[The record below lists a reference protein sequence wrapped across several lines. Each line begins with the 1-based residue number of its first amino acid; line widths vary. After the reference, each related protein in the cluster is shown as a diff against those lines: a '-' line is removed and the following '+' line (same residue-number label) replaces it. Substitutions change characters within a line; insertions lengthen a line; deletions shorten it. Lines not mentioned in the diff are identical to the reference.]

1 MTGPMPDPSYGKPE
15 GQTAPPASG
24 PSVEDTRPNRPA
36 RAGRAPARRAE
47 TAVARA
53 ELAWAGVALVVL
65 VFCGISAILVLPPL
79 LNPLPGQLPGYE
91 ITAFQGAAAT
101 MVPGDDLLLETHE
114 GKVAVYVPQGAYAG
128 HATLVLL
135 PRPVELT
142 PAGLEKA
149 VQRFDAVDVSLAG
162 PDGQPLFGQTFKR
175 PILVCYLL
183 NGLLKAKHE
192 ADPLSV
198 TVQSYAEGASTGV
211 WVDLPQAP
219 GWLPGQVCGTVTHL
233 SLFALAVRTP
243 AEPKSVPTPAWEYLE
258 LYGVPPQ

>member
-1 MTGPMPDPSYGKPE
+1 MTGLMPEPSYGKPE
-15 GQTAPPASG
+15 GKNVPPAAA
-24 PSVEDTRPNRPA
+24 PSVEETRPNRPA
-36 RAGRAPARRAE
+36 RAGRTAAQRAE

-53 ELAWAGVALVVL
+53 ELAWAGVGLVVL
-65 VFCGISAILVLPPL
+65 VFCGVSALLILPPL

-142 PAGLEKA
+142 PAGLGEG
-149 VQRFDAVDVSLAG
+149 VQRFDAIDVSLAA

-175 PILVCYLL
+175 PILVCYSL

-192 ADPLSV
+192 ADPLTV

-219 GWLPGQVCGTVTHL
+219 GWLPDQVCATATHL
-233 SLFALAVRTP
+233 SLFALAVRTS
-243 AEPKSVPTPAWEYLE
+243 AEPKSVFTPASEELE